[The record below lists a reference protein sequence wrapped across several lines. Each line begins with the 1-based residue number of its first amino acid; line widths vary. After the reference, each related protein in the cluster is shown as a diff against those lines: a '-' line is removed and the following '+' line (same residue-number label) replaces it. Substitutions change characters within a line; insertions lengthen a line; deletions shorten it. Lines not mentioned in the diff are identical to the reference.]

1 MIKWGENMNKNELL
15 SAFHSIYHLLNE
27 EEMIDLARFIMKVV
41 NRTTLSGEL
50 QLVDDELMKNF

>member
-1 MIKWGENMNKNELL
+1 MNKNELL
-15 SAFHSIYHLLNE
+15 VTFHSIYHLLNE

-50 QLVDDELMKNF
+50 KLVEDEFIK